1 MINVTV
7 WRSLFKLST
16 DNETGQNVI
25 DSIDWSIGSEGRND
39 DGEAS
44 NIWQRPSGLLDIYFS
59 VFASRRRVWDNF
71 PTRLI
76 DHWTQHDRLSFSID
90 LLEEEVNFIF
100 EFVSSYC
107 DKQTVYD
114 VSLSWCRFN
123 IPGVILQMW
132 AETLTTLPHQDET
145 LSLVSALKITHEVC
159 FYSSVWGVCV
169 HWCVQWPRWWMVKLG
184 SLWREQTRS
193 SSPLTRIFPT
203 VSLCSPAAE
212 EESKSK

>member
-1 MINVTV
+1 MKEETTTV
-7 WRSLFKLST
+7 KPQTSDRDRQDCWTFTSLFLH
-16 DNETGQNVI
+16 
-25 DSIDWSIGSEGRND
+25 RD
-39 DGEAS
+39 DECGT
-44 NIWQRPSGLLDIYFS
+44 IF
-59 VFASRRRVWDNF
+59 
-71 PTRLI
+71 
-76 DHWTQHDRLSFSID
+76 
-90 LLEEEVNFIF
+90 LEEEVNFIF

-114 VSLSWCRFN
+114 ASLSWCQFN

-145 LSLVSALKITHEVC
+145 LGLVSVLKITNEVC

-169 HWCVQWPRWWMVKLG
+169 HWCVQWPWWWMVKLG